1 MATPPDDPYRKFVA
15 ELRAVRM
22 KRKLSQGDL
31 AKLVNLSRA
40 QMTAIE
46 NARSV
51 INFVHLY
58 NLAVAL
64 GVRFSI
70 GESSNPLASRYTTS

>member
-40 QMTAIE
+40 QMTAI
-46 NARSV
+46 
-51 INFVHLY
+51 
-58 NLAVAL
+58 
-64 GVRFSI
+64 
-70 GESSNPLASRYTTS
+70 ASRLSDVEMKAVSDYIAGMR